1 MQQITLENSSYIF
14 VGPPIITTSLETKIK
29 NRSVKLTGN
38 VVIYDDSPGFLEC
51 FWTKNDEKI
60 HVDTTRTENPSLTI
74 TNVGPDDA
82 GEYRLTAINAAGS
95 STSGV
100 IALGILAIILL
111 FVLYNMILFVWNQL
125 SPEKVLKPVSKHSKN
140 QTCINS
146 LLF

>member
-1 MQQITLENSSYIF
+1 M
-14 VGPPIITTSLETKIK
+14 
-29 NRSVKLTGN
+29 TGN

-95 STSGV
+95 STSDV
-100 IALGILAIILL
+100 ITLGILAIILL
-111 FVLYNMILFVWNQL
+111 VVLYNMI
-125 SPEKVLKPVSKHSKN
+125 
-140 QTCINS
+140 
-146 LLF
+146 